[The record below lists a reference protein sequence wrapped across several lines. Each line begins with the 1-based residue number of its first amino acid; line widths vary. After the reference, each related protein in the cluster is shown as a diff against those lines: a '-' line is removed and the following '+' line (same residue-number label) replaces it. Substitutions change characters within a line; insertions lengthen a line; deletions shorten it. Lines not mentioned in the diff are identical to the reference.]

1 MKSKIFIITT
11 GAYLLLTTLNTAY
24 AMTKDSTIVQGPNSD
39 GIGEMFF
46 VLVILILLLFAL
58 WILKNSYRLKENVE
72 SEELDSKEWLNS
84 HIKDMEPDQL
94 ATLIHRGNIY
104 QTISHSAIKNKAG
117 LTPMCSPYPKIF
129 I

>member
-24 AMTKDSTIVQGPNSD
+24 AMTKDSTIAQEPNSD
-39 GIGEMFF
+39 GIGEIFF
-46 VLVILILLLFAL
+46 VLVILILLLLAL
-58 WILKNSYRLKENVE
+58 WILKNSYRLKENVD

-94 ATLIHRGNIY
+94 ATLIHRGDT
-104 QTISHSAIKNKAG
+104 QQQEK
-117 LTPMCSPYPKIF
+117 
-129 I
+129 